1 VKSTQGGTLISNFQ
15 LATSEKYTDRN
26 NNKVEKTEW
35 HNIAA
40 FARTAEIVRDYVA
53 KGSLLYLEGKLETS
67 SWDDKESGKKMYK
80 TRSSSVASTSSRRA
94 RQVNRTAPQRIR
106 RTTPSR
112 PWTIRR
118 FRSDRQQL
126 QRGGHMIVA
135 ALLCFCSQFQSK
147 GTKPPCTFSSPP
159 QLSHLCSSPPPKSSP
174 RCVAPTAATSKFE
187 VIPPALSRPRARA

>member
-1 VKSTQGGTLISNFQ
+1 MAQGENKVMLVGYAGSPAEVKSTQGGTLIANFQ

-80 TRSSSVASTSSRRA
+80 T
-94 RQVNRTAPQRIR
+94 QVVIR
-106 RTTPSR
+106 H
-112 PWTIRR
+112 IN
-118 FRSDRQQL
+118 FL
-126 QRGGHMIVA
+126 
-135 ALLCFCSQFQSK
+135 
-147 GTKPPCTFSSPP
+147 
-159 QLSHLCSSPPPKSSP
+159 SP
-174 RCVAPTAATSKFE
+174 RPAGESHGAAADQADYAEQGVDDSS
-187 VIPPALSRPRARA
+187 IPF